1 MCGYW
6 CVYMTEWV
14 SGGGQGS
21 LGCHRLPPHR
31 NNKALFVA
39 LSLSLYVPSTFFP
52 LCICWIWT
60 ELWKKGIWSHA
71 TSLAHWHMTK
81 KQITADEAT
90 ALKAVTAR
98 SRGAEGEL
106 DELRRRLR
114 KMKVMEGVCSR
125 HSIKKK
131 KTGILVSGLI
141 RSGERAQMQETRT
154 DFHLWPFP
162 MVISQWFFLM
172 NTSGI
177 TVQRQLAAFLSALT

>member
-1 MCGYW
+1 
-6 CVYMTEWV
+6 
-14 SGGGQGS
+14 
-21 LGCHRLPPHR
+21 
-31 NNKALFVA
+31 
-39 LSLSLYVPSTFFP
+39 
-52 LCICWIWT
+52 
-60 ELWKKGIWSHA
+60 
-71 TSLAHWHMTK
+71 MTK

-154 DFHLWPFP
+154 DFHL
-162 MVISQWFFLM
+162 
-172 NTSGI
+172 
-177 TVQRQLAAFLSALT
+177 